1 MATRELRKRSL
12 SLLWIGL
19 AGLVLAVAFVRAEKP
34 SMQYKYNTLTP
45 EEERVIVGKGTER
58 PFTGKFN
65 DHFEKGLYVCRQCNS
80 ALYESD
86 SKFKSGCGW
95 PSFDD
100 EIPGAVKRQR
110 DADGLRIEILC
121 ARCGGHLGHVFEG
134 ENLTPKD
141 TRHCVNSVS
150 LDFVPAENLGRAVF
164 AAGCFWGV
172 QYHFQREPGVIQ
184 TTVGYTGGRTKN
196 PTYEAVCSKTTGHA
210 EAVESVFDNRKT
222 DFEKLARLFFEIH
235 DPTQVNR
242 QGPDVGGQYRSAIF
256 YIDDEQ
262 KLTAV
267 RLIEALKAKGLKVA
281 THVVP
286 FEKFWRGED
295 YHQDYYDKTGEQ
307 PYCHIRTKR
316 F

>member
-1 MATRELRKRSL
+1 MESKKQRSL
-12 SLLWIGL
+12 NLLWIGL
-19 AGLVLAVAFVRAEKP
+19 GGLILAVAFVRAEKP
-34 SMQYKYNTLTP
+34 SMPYKYNKLTP

-58 PFTGKFN
+58 PFTGKY
-65 DHFEKGLYVCRQCNS
+65 DSHFEKGLYVCRRCNA
-80 ALYESD
+80 ALYASD

-110 DADGLRIEILC
+110 DADGFRTEILC

-141 TRHCVNSVS
+141 ARHCVNSLS

-172 QYHFQREPGVIQ
+172 EYHFQREPGVIQ
-184 TTVGYTGGRTKN
+184 TTVGYTGGSMEK

-210 EAVESVFDNRKT
+210 EAVEVVFDDRKT
-222 DFEKLARLFFEIH
+222 NYEALTRLFFEIH

-242 QGPDVGGQYRSAIF
+242 QGPDVGDQYRSAIF
-256 YIDDEQ
+256 YVNDEQ
-262 KLTAV
+262 KKVAEK
-267 RLIEALKAKGLKVA
+267 LIAALKQKRLEVA
-281 THVVP
+281 TQVVR
-286 FEKFWRGED
+286 FEEFWPAEE
-295 YHQDYYDKTGEQ
+295 YHQDYYDKTGKQ